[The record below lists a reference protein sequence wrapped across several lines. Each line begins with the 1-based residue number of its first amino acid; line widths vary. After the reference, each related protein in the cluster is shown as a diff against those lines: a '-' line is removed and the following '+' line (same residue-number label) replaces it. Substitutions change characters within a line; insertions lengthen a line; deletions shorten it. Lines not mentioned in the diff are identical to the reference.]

1 MDIDSWRCGFEL
13 PTAPILRKG
22 WMSGRPRADPE
33 PSPPSTT
40 APATLPKRTSDYAV
54 IGAIAVPHRAPA

>member
-1 MDIDSWRCGFEL
+1 MDIGSWRCGFEL
-13 PTAPILRKG
+13 PTAPSARDG
-22 WMSGRPRADPE
+22 CPAVPE

-40 APATLPKRTSDYAV
+40 APATSPKRASDYAV